1 MAIADGTVYADG
13 EVIYRAN
20 DLRLGLFKRL
30 PDSPIEPAG

>member
-13 EVIYRAN
+13 EMIYRAS

-30 PDSPIEPAG
+30 PESPIEPEI